1 MLGPD
6 RLDQPGRGLGL
17 RGVSCELRVLGD
29 LWTGSVIF
37 LRRGIFF
44 CLFFCVIMGIRVF
57 CLYACVSIF
66 CVLLRMRF
74 FFINSEIMYSCFGY
88 SITVGD
94 DIDVHL
100 PVNYG

>member
-44 CLFFCVIMGIRVF
+44 CVFCCVIMGIRVF
-57 CLYACVSIF
+57 VCMLAYVF
-66 CVLLRMRF
+66 CVIKNEIFLNF
-74 FFINSEIMYSCFGY
+74 EIMYSCFGY

-94 DIDVHL
+94 NIVVHL

>member
-44 CLFFCVIMGIRVF
+44 CVFFCVIMGIRVF
-57 CLYACVSIF
+57 CLYACVSMFF
-66 CVLLRMRF
+66 CVVKNEILF
-74 FFINSEIMYSCFGY
+74 F
-88 SITVGD
+88 
-94 DIDVHL
+94 
-100 PVNYG
+100 